1 MFGRKIE
8 VKSADQLRR
17 MRAAG
22 LVVART
28 LDVLA
33 DATRAGLT
41 TGRLDDLAATTIKNH
56 GGTPSFPL
64 VPGYRHTLCV
74 SVNEQVVHGIPGDRV
89 LCDGDLVS
97 IDCGAIVEGWHGD
110 AAITLVVGGREL
122 GRPEDLALSD
132 ATRASLWAG
141 IAAFRAG
148 NPIRDIGGAVEDTI
162 AEHGRNA
169 AGGPYEFG
177 IVEGYEGHGIG
188 REMHMAPPVP
198 NYRTRDKGPT
208 VRVGATVAIEPMIT
222 LGSPDTREL
231 ADHWTVV
238 TVDGC
243 RAAHWEHTVAVTADG
258 LWVLTALDGGE
269 ADLVAI
275 GAPYGPLA

>member
-8 VKSADQLRR
+8 VKSQDELRR

-28 LDVLA
+28 LEVLG
-33 DATRAGLT
+33 DAAGAGMT
-41 TGRLDDLAATTIKNH
+41 TGDLDDLAEKTITGL

-89 LCDGDLVS
+89 LHDGDLVS
-97 IDCGAIVEGWHGD
+97 IDCGAIVDGWHGD
-110 AAITLVVGGREL
+110 AAITLVVGGREQ
-122 GRPEDLALSD
+122 GRAEDLALSD

-141 IAAFRAG
+141 IAAFRPG
-148 NPIRDIGGAVEDTI
+148 RPIRDIGGAVEDTI
-162 AEHGRNA
+162 LEYGAAA

-188 REMHMAPPVP
+188 REMHMAPAVP

-231 ADHWTVV
+231 ADQWTVV
-238 TVDGC
+238 TLDGR
-243 RAAHWEHTVAVTADG
+243 RAAHWEHTVAATEGG
-258 LWVLTALDGGE
+258 LWVLTSLDGGA
-269 ADLVAI
+269 ADLAAI
-275 GAPYGPLA
+275 GAPYGPAD